1 MSARKKGMPVKPQIA
16 VLLAAYNGVHW
27 IEEQIESIRRQ
38 TAVDLT
44 IYISVDPSSDGT
56 EQWCAV
62 CAAKYSEVVLLPTSE
77 VFGGAARN
85 FFRLVR
91 DVSFEGYDYI
101 AFSDQDD
108 VWDTDKLE
116 HSVRMLKS
124 QGVDAYSSNVTAF
137 WPDGKSLLLDK
148 AQSQVE
154 WDYLFEAAGPG
165 CTYLMS
171 RKVADPLKE
180 LMIQSW
186 ERLQSVTLHDWYV
199 YAFAR
204 SRGYKWFIDPRS
216 TLRYRQHER
225 NQVGANTG
233 IKSLVSRYK
242 KINNGWWFSQI
253 TLITTLIGLEAH
265 PFFFRWRSLGGLE
278 LLSLS
283 MSAWK
288 CRRRIRD
295 KFLFFGVCWINA
307 VIGLSPRYADAAA
320 TAAKK

>member
-1 MSARKKGMPVKPQIA
+1 MSARQNHTPVKPRIA

-27 IEEQIESIRRQ
+27 LEEQIESIRRQ

-44 IYISVDPSSDGT
+44 IYISVDPSTDGT
-56 EQWCAV
+56 EQWCAAS
-62 CAAKYSEVVLLPTSE
+62 AAKYSDIVLLPVSE

-85 FFRLVR
+85 FFRLIR
-91 DVSFEGYDYI
+91 DVAFDGYDYV

-108 VWDTDKLE
+108 IWDTDKLE
-116 HSVRMLKS
+116 HSVRMLQS
-124 QGVDAYSSNVTAF
+124 HGVDAYSSNVTAF
-137 WPDGKSLLLDK
+137 WPSGKTLLLDK

-171 RKVADPLKE
+171 RKVADPLKA
-180 LMIQSW
+180 LMLQTW
-186 ERLQSVTLHDWYV
+186 ERLQSVSLHDWYV

-204 SRGYKWFIDPRS
+204 SAGYKWFIDSRS

-242 KINNGWWFSQI
+242 SINNGWWFSQVK
-253 TLITTLIGLEAH
+253 LIASLVGLDAH
-265 PFFFRWRSLGGLE
+265 PFVLQWRALGRLQ

-283 MSAWK
+283 MSALK
-288 CRRRIRD
+288 CRRRARD
-295 KFLFFGVCWINA
+295 KFLFFCVCWINA
-307 VIGLSPRYADAAA
+307 AMWQPLQCADSTI